1 MAGHIRAVGILNIIM
16 GAFGVLIALAILLTF
31 GGIAG
36 IVGAT
41 GDPDARVAIPILGV
55 IGFVIFVIVAVTSLP
70 LLLAGWGILNYR
82 EWARI
87 LGIVLAAINLLNVPI
102 GTAIGVYSLWVLVQ
116 ERTAQMFRA
125 AKTRLSY

>member
-1 MAGHIRAVGILNIIM
+1 MEGHIKAVGILNIIM
-16 GAFGVLIALAILLTF
+16 GAFGILIALAILLAF

-36 IVGAT
+36 IVGAS
-41 GDPDARVAIPILGV
+41 GDPEAQVAIPILGV
-55 IGFVIFVIVAVTSLP
+55 IGFAIFVIVAVTSLP
-70 LLLAGWGILNYR
+70 LLIAGWGILNYR

-116 ERTAQMFRA
+116 DRTAQMFRA
-125 AKTRLSY
+125 AKTRPTY

>member
-1 MAGHIRAVGILNIIM
+1 M
-16 GAFGVLIALAILLTF
+16 GAFGVLIALAILLAF

-36 IVGAT
+36 IVGAS
-41 GDPDARVAIPILGV
+41 GDPEAQVAVPILGV
-55 IGFVIFVIVAVTSLP
+55 IGFVIFIIVAVTSIP
-70 LLLAGWGILNYR
+70 LLLAGWGILTYR

-125 AKTRLSY
+125 AKTGLMY

>member
-1 MAGHIRAVGILNIIM
+1 MEGHIRAVGILNIIM
-16 GAFGVLIALAILLTF
+16 GAFGVLIALAILLAF

-36 IVGAT
+36 IVGAS
-41 GDPDARVAIPILGV
+41 GDPEAQVAVPILGV
-55 IGFVIFVIVAVTSLP
+55 IGFVIFIIVAVTSIP
-70 LLLAGWGILNYR
+70 LLLAGWGILTYR

-125 AKTRLSY
+125 AKTGLMY